1 MGMRRSTKQFGIF
14 RMLAISGYKHYP
26 SMMMI
31 LWYNNAIIIRSI
43 EEVIILPAHREELS

>member
-1 MGMRRSTKQFGIF
+1 MRRSTKQFGIF
-14 RMLAISGYKHYP
+14 RMLAVSGYKYYP

-31 LWYNNAIIIRSI
+31 LWYNNAIIIRPI